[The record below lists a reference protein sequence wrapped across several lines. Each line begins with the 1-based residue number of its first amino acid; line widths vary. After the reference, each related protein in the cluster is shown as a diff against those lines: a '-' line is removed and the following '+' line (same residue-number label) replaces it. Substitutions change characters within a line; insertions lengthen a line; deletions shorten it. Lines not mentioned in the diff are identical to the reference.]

1 MPDDLTLGELARNA
15 DRLEARLDRALK
27 DLDDRLTALA
37 ARMVPSELWKSEHES
52 LEASVQ
58 ELRDDVREAVARIE
72 RTSLE
77 RMGVLTEKIDA
88 LGRRIA
94 AHERAHAEG
103 SAWSRSRT
111 LTVIGIVVAAAATI
125 AGAWIAAVLAAKGVH

>member
-1 MPDDLTLGELARNA
+1 MADEPTLGELSRNLA
-15 DRLEARLDRALK
+15 RLESRLERALK
-27 DLDDRLTALA
+27 DSDDRLAALA
-37 ARMVPSELWKSEHES
+37 SKMVPAELWKAEHEA
-52 LEASVQ
+52 LENDVR

-88 LGRRIA
+88 LGRRIG
-94 AHERAHAEG
+94 AHEKAHAAG

-125 AGAWIAAVLAAKGVH
+125 AGAWIAAVLTAKGVH